1 MSGSSLQLNPAT
13 VTDPP
18 AFPLPI
24 AVPAA
29 AAGLAYLNA
38 RHGVGYDWPMLSSF
52 VGATVRL
59 GRAER
64 RDKLNVYYELE
75 ALAKG
80 TRADH
85 PWIIFH
91 GQTWTYKE
99 AYDII
104 LKYGTWLRGRGVQ
117 PGEVVA
123 MDFVNSETFIWVWFG
138 LWSIGAKPAFINYNL
153 TGKPLMHTIKTS
165 TARLVIVDEESK
177 ANFAE
182 HVMAEHGFTPA
193 PATATEGMQANFDFE
208 MDQSEVPRSVK
219 SQALAQAQLQGITAT
234 PQKKQ
239 LEIVFFDKHLAD
251 SILMLQPT
259 RQPDSCRANQK
270 LNSMAMLIYTS
281 GTTGLPKPAV
291 MSWGKVSNIVS
302 LIITI
307 ATKFSSATAALSLF
321 RPGSTSK
328 TMSCTLPCHCTI
340 HPPQYWACAQLF
352 GPAALAAFL
361 PSSATRPSGLR
372 SGLARQQS
380 FTT

>member
-1 MSGSSLQLNPAT
+1 
-13 VTDPP
+13 
-18 AFPLPI
+18 
-24 AVPAA
+24 
-29 AAGLAYLNA
+29 
-38 RHGVGYDWPMLSSF
+38 MLSSF
-52 VGATVRL
+52 VAATVRIA
-59 GRAER
+59 RAER
-64 RDKLNVYYELE
+64 RDKLNVFYELE
-75 ALAKG
+75 ALAQG
-80 TRADH
+80 PRADH
-85 PWIIFH
+85 PWIVFH
-91 GQTWTYKE
+91 GQRWTYKE
-99 AYDII
+99 AYDTV

-165 TARLVIVDEESK
+165 TARLVFVDEESK

-193 PATATEGMQANFDFE
+193 PATAAERAQANFDFE

-219 SQALAQAQLQGITAT
+219 DQALAQAQPQGITST
-234 PQKKQ
+234 SQKKQ
-239 LEIVFFDKHLAD
+239 LEVVFFDKHLAD

-302 LIITI
+302 FIITT
-307 ATKFSSATAALSLF
+307 ATKFNSAIAAQPARPSWPGTCTPYTAASSIAACRPTASATSAVLTFSDFQRNVSPMRSTNHHLPSLSQRTRSPERKYASPTFFTFRTIFELVALSL
-321 RPGSTSK
+321 PK
-328 TMSCTLPCHCTI
+328 YP
-340 HPPQYWACAQLF
+340 
-352 GPAALAAFL
+352 
-361 PSSATRPSGLR
+361 
-372 SGLARQQS
+372 
-380 FTT
+380 